1 MLKSNFKGFVVPLSW
16 FIVIPVIFQQL
27 NKMIFQHWL
36 QSLFCILVCVFGQ
49 EIGTVLELSS
59 FVWEIP
65 NAAYTTLKCHFLHY
79 IGLEQ
84 STIK

>member
-1 MLKSNFKGFVVPLSW
+1 MLKSNIKGIFVPLTW
-16 FIVIPVIFQQL
+16 FIVIPNIFQHL
-27 NKMIFQHWL
+27 KMIFQHWL

-65 NAAYTTLKCHFLHY
+65 NAAYTTLKCHVLND